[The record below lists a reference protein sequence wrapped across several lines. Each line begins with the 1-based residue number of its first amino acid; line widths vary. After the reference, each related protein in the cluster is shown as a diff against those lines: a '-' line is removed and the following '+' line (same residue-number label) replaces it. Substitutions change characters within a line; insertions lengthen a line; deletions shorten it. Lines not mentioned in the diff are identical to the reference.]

1 MYIWFM
7 PIKFVCPYTWMLKI
21 VEMRGLMRY
30 KAESSIHNHSVSLK
44 LILSAPTL
52 F

>member
-1 MYIWFM
+1 M
-7 PIKFVCPYTWMLKI
+7 PIKFVCLFTWTLNI

-30 KAESSIHNHSVSLK
+30 KAESSINDHSVSLK
-44 LILSAPTL
+44 LILGAPTL